1 MTNKLKE
8 FLFESYNV
16 KKNLEDNPNE
26 LDDRLIDAKDL
37 VSARIMCKTKRI
49 DDLIAIRRE

>member
-16 KKNLEDNPNE
+16 KKNLEENPNE

-37 VSARIMCKTKRI
+37 VSEELCAK
-49 DDLIAIRRE
+49 LN

>member
-8 FLFESYNV
+8 YLFESYKV

-26 LDDRLIDAKDL
+26 LDDRLIEAKDL
-37 VSARIMCKTKRI
+37 VSARIMRKTKRI
-49 DDLIAIRRE
+49 DDLIAIQRE